1 MKAAEISETVRQ
13 GMERIEAGM
22 MAQSRAGHDRGTLY
36 LILKVEGD
44 FLYLSEGRLRP
55 KEKPKK
61 KRQKHVQVIRRVKS
75 RDFDGTAITNEEI
88 KYQIK
93 MYKIRRETC
102 QKQM

>member
-1 MKAAEISETVRQ
+1 MD
-13 GMERIEAGM
+13 RIEAGM

-36 LILKVEGD
+36 VILKVEGD
-44 FLYLSEGRLRP
+44 FLYLSDGRLRP

-61 KRQKHVQVIRRVKS
+61 KRQKHVQVIRRVDN
-75 RDFDGTAITNEEI
+75 RDFDGTAVTNEEI

-93 MYKIRRETC
+93 MYQKIRRETC